1 MIWSINF
8 KPVRNDFQK
17 KLSKDINNIKSSENL
32 LIFAD
37 KTTNLYE
44 MTPEQYKTILT
55 NNVTKT
61 YRKAERSTQ
70 ITIDREAKTIS
81 KTLHWMVQSYWK

>member
-1 MIWSINF
+1 MIKRDIQKFESNLYDMIRSINS
-8 KPVRNDFQK
+8 KPVRNDYQK
-17 KLSKDINNIKSSENL
+17 KLTEDINNIKSSENL

-44 MTPEQYKTILT
+44 MMLEQYKTILT

-61 YRKAERSTQ
+61 YRKAE
-70 ITIDREAKTIS
+70 
-81 KTLHWMVQSYWK
+81 

>member
-44 MTPEQYKTILT
+44 MIPEQYKTILT

-61 YRKAERSTQ
+61 YRKGEQSTQ

>member
-1 MIWSINF
+1 
-8 KPVRNDFQK
+8 
-17 KLSKDINNIKSSENL
+17 
-32 LIFAD
+32 
-37 KTTNLYE
+37 

-70 ITIDREAKTIS
+70 LTIDREAKTIS
-81 KTLHWMVQSYWK
+81 KTLQLEKRMECYAERPAFISLKDHKQNFKQSTKCHLINPSKGEIGIVKYS